1 MKSVMGAHH
10 GMSVSHNFRI
20 KQNEVKSSHTAMKK
34 IRCYKNLP
42 KRLKQRFKIITTR
55 QEVEWCGDT
64 LDVDEVIRTGA
75 ICHTILHIL

>member
-1 MKSVMGAHH
+1 MKSVSPPIM
-10 GMSVSHNFRI
+10 
-20 KQNEVKSSHTAMKK
+20 EVVFPIILESNKMSSHTSMKK
-34 IRCYKNLP
+34 LRCYKNLP

-55 QEVEWCGDT
+55 QEVERCGDT